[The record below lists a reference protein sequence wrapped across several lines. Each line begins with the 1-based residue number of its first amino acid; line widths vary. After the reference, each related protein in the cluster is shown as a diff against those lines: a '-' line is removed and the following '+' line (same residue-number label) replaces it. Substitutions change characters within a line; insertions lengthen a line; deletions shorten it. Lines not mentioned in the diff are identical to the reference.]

1 MKISPEAA
9 ARLHELRVAHGEFK
23 AAELRRREAIQE
35 ASSAGCALRE
45 ISDALDRDLSPEVVH
60 GIVGPRSGVAF
71 VWKGAV
77 YQISEPQTRALIYKA
92 DGFGRNAFPG
102 DVELIGAGTGWLSA
116 AGDLGIAMRRVH
128 TGIATE
134 PLELDE
140 EHAFALYQILRLTFM
155 TGMTLI
161 SDLRTA
167 LHVHFDSPALTRRGR
182 R

>member
-1 MKISPEAA
+1 MSSG
-9 ARLHELRVAHGEFK
+9 LRTGSSK

-35 ASSAGCALRE
+35 ASSAGCALRD
-45 ISDALDRDLSPEVVH
+45 ILGRPRPRPLPRMVR

-92 DGFGRNAFPG
+92 DGFGRNTFPG
-102 DVELIGAGTGWLSA
+102 DVEQSAPARAGSPRQAISGSR
-116 AGDLGIAMRRVH
+116 MRRVH